1 MVVAGLAAA
10 VLGYWWLANHGFNLR
25 LAFEEGLATL
35 RGLGPLAFFT
45 AMALLPVVGC
55 PMSVF
60 YLVAGTA
67 FASTLGLGGVIA
79 ATGVALLVNLSVTY
93 WMARYALRPWLI
105 AMIART
111 RYKIPV
117 LDDADHA
124 ELTVIL
130 RITPGP
136 PFFVQSYLL
145 GLAGVRFRTYL
156 WISWVIS
163 MAMGSGFI
171 VFGDAL
177 LHGKAKVAFIGIG
190 AFVGVSLII
199 HFLRRHYGKK
209 SA

>member
-1 MVVAGLAAA
+1 MAVAGLFAGA
-10 VLGYWWLANHGFNLR
+10 VGYWWLASYDFNLR
-25 LAFEEGLATL
+25 LAFEAGVNTL
-35 RGLGPLAFFT
+35 RSLGPLTFFA

-55 PMSVF
+55 PMSIF

-67 FASTLGLGGVIA
+67 FAATLGLGGVLA
-79 ATGVALLVNLSVTY
+79 ATGVALLVNLALTY
-93 WMARYALRPWLI
+93 WLARYGLRPLLE
-105 AMIART
+105 ALIART

-117 LDDADHA
+117 LEAADHA

-130 RITPGP
+130 RVTPGP

-145 GLAGVRFRTYL
+145 GLAQVRFRTYL

-163 MAMGSGFI
+163 MAMGSGVI

-177 LHGKAKVAFIGIG
+177 LHGNAKVAFFGIG
-190 AFVGVSLII
+190 ALVGVSLII

-209 SA
+209 SV